1 MNRVVCANRILVF
14 ISAFCLQ
21 QPLSAEIYRWVDAK
35 GQVHF
40 SDAKNKPGHINES
53 ESIEVEPNVIKV
65 QPGLTPEPRSTLRKK
80 KSRKSATMNNSSHAA
95 ASDDKK
101 CARAKEKLEDVRSRM
116 RAGYTAAQQRRLH
129 DRELR
134 YMEER
139 SQYCN

>member
-1 MNRVVCANRILVF
+1 MNKVVFVNTILVF
-14 ISAFCLQ
+14 IFTFCHQ
-21 QPLSAEIYRWVDAK
+21 QPLSAEIYRWIDSK

-40 SDAKNKPGHINES
+40 SDAKNKPEHTNKAEL
-53 ESIEVEPNVIKV
+53 IEVTPNVVKT
-65 QPGLTPEPRSTLRKK
+65 QPGLTPKLKRNVKK
-80 KSRKSATMNNSSHAA
+80 KKTRKTATMSSKQRP
-95 ASDDKK
+95 ASSNDKK
-101 CARAKEKLEDVRSRM
+101 CARAKEKLENVRSRM